1 MKYKMVNK
9 MDLMMSTFRPFTNF
23 LSVNVAGRELMH
35 HLVTSLLTSAV
46 ASSGD
51 VITDVSG

>member
-1 MKYKMVNK
+1 